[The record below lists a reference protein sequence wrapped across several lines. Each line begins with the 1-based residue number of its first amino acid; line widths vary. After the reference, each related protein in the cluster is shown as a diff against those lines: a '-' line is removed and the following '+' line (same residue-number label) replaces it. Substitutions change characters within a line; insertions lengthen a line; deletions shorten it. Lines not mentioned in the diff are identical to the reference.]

1 MDKAKTR
8 VLLVDDDEEDFLV
21 TRDLF
26 SEMEESRFS
35 LDWVSS
41 FEAGQEK
48 IESQEYDVYL
58 LDYRLG
64 ARTGL
69 ELLEEAR
76 QKGCPAPMILLTGQ
90 GDHEVD
96 LKAMESG
103 ADDYLVKGRVEA
115 PLLERSIRYAM
126 EKARNLEAQRELQRN
141 LAVRICELEEAL
153 SRIKRLHGLL
163 PICSYCKRVRD
174 DKNYWQEVESYIA
187 DHSEVEFTHGFCP
200 ECFDKYLK
208 EDLQE
213 AENQS
218 GAGD

>member
-1 MDKAKTR
+1 MDTPKTR

-26 SEMEESRFS
+26 SEMEASGFS
-35 LDWVSS
+35 LDWVPS
-41 FEAGQEK
+41 FEAGREK

-96 LKAMESG
+96 LKAMEAG
-103 ADDYLVKGRVEA
+103 AADYLVKGRVEA
-115 PLLERSIRYAM
+115 PLLERSIRYAL
-126 EKARNLEAQRELQRN
+126 EKARNLEAQRELQRD
-141 LAVRICELEEAL
+141 LAARVRELEEAL
-153 SRIKRLHGLL
+153 SRIKQLQELL
-163 PICSYCKRVRD
+163 PICSYCRKVRD
-174 DKNYWQEVESYIA
+174 DKNYWQQVESYIA
-187 DHSEVEFTHGFCP
+187 DHFEVKFTHGFCP
-200 ECFDKYLK
+200 ECFEKYLK
-208 EDLQE
+208 EDLQK
-213 AENQS
+213 AQKQS

>member
-1 MDKAKTR
+1 MDKPKTR

-26 SEMEESRFS
+26 SEMEESEFS
-35 LDWVSS
+35 LDWVPS
-41 FEAGQEK
+41 FEAGREK

-96 LKAMESG
+96 LKAMEAG
-103 ADDYLVKGRVEA
+103 AADYLVNGSVEA
-115 PLLERSIRYAM
+115 PLLERSIRYAL

-141 LAVRICELEEAL
+141 LAARVRELEEAL
-153 SRIKRLHGLL
+153 SRPHR
-163 PICSYCKRVRD
+163 R
-174 DKNYWQEVESYIA
+174 
-187 DHSEVEFTHGFCP
+187 
-200 ECFDKYLK
+200 
-208 EDLQE
+208 
-213 AENQS
+213 
-218 GAGD
+218 AGTASA